1 MTTPTTTAPGRTVS
15 LGEVGPARRGTRP
28 DEVVIALSPAFAG
41 HFTKTI
47 VDVPHAEVLRQLM
60 AGIEEQGVTA
70 RLVRVRDTADLAAI
84 SHTAARL
91 SGSGISVGVLSRGTT
106 MIHQKDLPRLSNLE
120 LFPQS
125 PLLDAAVFRM
135 IGSNAAQYAKGESPQ
150 PVPTRNDQMARP
162 RWQAKAALLHL
173 KEFDCTEAC
182 LAVVAPDG
190 SITYLG
196 TDLTRTTGV
205 KGTPD
210 NTEGALK
217 AIRGALAR
225 AGRSA
230 GQVGTVLLNEATPV
244 ISGLAMETIT
254 ETIITESTMIGHNPT
269 TPGGEGLGVG
279 TTRSIG
285 ELGEQQPG
293 EPVVCVVPHGWD
305 FDDVAAALNAAVAAG
320 VDVVAAILAGD
331 DAVLVTNRLTRPIP
345 VVDEVSAVE
354 KVPLG
359 MLAAVE
365 VAAPG
370 RTIRT
375 LSNSYGLATVFDLD
389 PVQTRQV
396 SPVARAL
403 TGNRSAVVVRTPT
416 GDVTDRRIPVGELVL
431 HGAGKTLRVDVD
443 AGAEAIMDV
452 AGQPDVPVSEIAIRD
467 VLAVDTF
474 VPAEVRG
481 GLAGEVALENAVALA
496 AMVRTSRSRMQLV
509 ADLVSQGLGAAAEIG
524 GVEGEMAVGGALTT
538 PGVDRPI
545 AVLDLG
551 GGSTDAA
558 LLTREGECT
567 AVHVAGAGELVTKL
581 IDSELAL
588 GDREVAEG
596 VKWYPLGK
604 VESFFHLRHEDGT
617 VEFVDEPLP
626 PHVFARVVVLTP
638 DGPAPVP
645 TRHGLDHVRRVRR
658 EAKRRGFV
666 VNALRG

>member
-1 MTTPTTTAPGRTVS
+1 VDAREG
-15 LGEVGPARRGTRP
+15 GPPEG
-28 DEVVIALSPAFAG
+28 L
-41 HFTKTI
+41 
-47 VDVPHAEVLRQLM
+47 
-60 AGIEEQGVTA
+60 
-70 RLVRVRDTADLAAI
+70 LV
-84 SHTAARL
+84 
-91 SGSGISVGVLSRGTT
+91 VGV
-106 MIHQKDLPRLSNLE
+106 D
-120 LFPQS
+120 
-125 PLLDAAVFRM
+125 
-135 IGSNAAQYAKGESPQ
+135 IGNS
-150 PVPTRNDQMARP
+150 T
-162 RWQAKAALLHL
+162 
-173 KEFDCTEAC
+173 TEAC

-230 GQVGTVLLNEATPV
+230 GQVETVLLNEATPV

-285 ELGEQQPG
+285 ELEEQQPG

-305 FDDVAAALNAAVAAG
+305 FDDVAATLNAAVAAG

-331 DAVLVTNRLTRPIP
+331 DAVLVTNRLERPIP

-375 LSNSYGLATVFDLD
+375 LSNSYGLATVFGLD

-443 AGAEAIMDV
+443 AGAEAIMEVVGRAQPLDDARGEPGTHVGGMLAQVRDTMADVMDV
-452 AGQPDVPVSEIAIRD
+452 AGQPDVPVS
-467 VLAVDTF
+467 
-474 VPAEVRG
+474 EVRG

-509 ADLVSQGLGAAAEIG
+509 ADLVSEGLGAAAEIG

-588 GDREVAEG
+588 GDRDVAEG
-596 VKWYPLGK
+596 VKWFPLGK

-617 VEFVDEPLP
+617 VEFVDQPLP

-645 TRHGLDHVRRVRR
+645 TRYGLDHVRRVRR
-658 EAKRRGFV
+658 EAKRRVFV
-666 VNALRG
+666 VNAVRALRQVAPGGNLRALEFVVLLGGSALDFEIPDMIADALAPHGIVCGTGNVLGTEGPRNAVASGLVRAHAALVAQEARCRSR

>member
-1 MTTPTTTAPGRTVS
+1 MST
-15 LGEVGPARRGTRP
+15 LDPARP
-28 DEVVIALSPAFAG
+28 P
-41 HFTKTI
+41 
-47 VDVPHAEVLRQLM
+47 
-60 AGIEEQGVTA
+60 A
-70 RLVRVRDTADLAAI
+70 RLVVGVDIGNSTTEASLAAI
-84 SHTAARL
+84 
-91 SGSGISVGVLSRGTT
+91 G
-106 MIHQKDLPRLSNLE
+106 
-120 LFPQS
+120 
-125 PLLDAAVFRM
+125 
-135 IGSNAAQYAKGESPQ
+135 
-150 PVPTRNDQMARP
+150 
-162 RWQAKAALLHL
+162 
-173 KEFDCTEAC
+173 
-182 LAVVAPDG
+182 PDG
-190 SITYLG
+190 AVAHLA

-210 NTEGALK
+210 NTAGALT
-217 AIRGALAR
+217 AIRGALDR
-225 AGRSA
+225 AGRR
-230 GQVGTVLLNEATPV
+230 VDDVHTVLLNEATPV

-254 ETIITESTMIGHNPT
+254 ETIITESTMIGHNPA

-279 TTRSIG
+279 TTVP
-285 ELGEQQPG
+285 LGALDEQAPG
-293 EPVVCVVPHGWD
+293 EPVVCVVPAGED
-305 FDDVAAALNAAVAAG
+305 FDDVAATVNAAVRRG
-320 VDVVAAILAGD
+320 VAVVAAVLAGD
-331 DAVLVTNRLTRPIP
+331 DAVLVTNRLDRPIP
-345 VVDEVSAVE
+345 VVDEVAAVDR
-354 KVPLG
+354 VPLG

-375 LSNSYGLATVFDLD
+375 LSNSYGLATVFGLD
-389 PVQTRQV
+389 PAQTRQV

-443 AGAEAIMDV
+443 AGAEAIMDTVARVQPLDDARGEPGTHVGGMLAQVRDTMVDVMDV

-496 AMVRTSRSRMQLV
+496 AMVSTSRSRMQLV
-509 ADLVSQGLGAAAEIG
+509 ADEVSRQLGAAAEIG

-538 PGVDRPI
+538 PGVDRPV

-588 GDREVAEG
+588 DDREAAEG
-596 VKWYPLGK
+596 VKRYPLGK

-617 VEFVDEPLP
+617 VEFFDEPLP

-658 EAKRRGFV
+658 EAKRRVFV
-666 VNALRG
+666 VNALRALRRVAPGANLRALDFVVLLGGSALDFEIPDLIADALAPHGVVCGTGNVLGTEGPRNAVASGLVRAHAAALVAAGTR

>member
-1 MTTPTTTAPGRTVS
+1 VTTVDPGR
-15 LGEVGPARRGTRP
+15 
-28 DEVVIALSPAFAG
+28 SP
-41 HFTKTI
+41 
-47 VDVPHAEVLRQLM
+47 
-60 AGIEEQGVTA
+60 A
-70 RLVRVRDTADLAAI
+70 RLV
-84 SHTAARL
+84 
-91 SGSGISVGVLSRGTT
+91 VGV
-106 MIHQKDLPRLSNLE
+106 D
-120 LFPQS
+120 
-125 PLLDAAVFRM
+125 
-135 IGSNAAQYAKGESPQ
+135 IGNS
-150 PVPTRNDQMARP
+150 T
-162 RWQAKAALLHL
+162 
-173 KEFDCTEAC
+173 TEAS
-182 LAVVAPDG
+182 LASIGPDG
-190 SITYLG
+190 SIVHLA

-210 NTEGALK
+210 NTAGALA
-217 AIRGALAR
+217 AIRGAVER
-225 AGRSA
+225 AGRR
-230 GQVGTVLLNEATPV
+230 VGDVDTVLLNEATPV

-254 ETIITESTMIGHNPT
+254 ETIITESTMIGHNPA

-279 TTRSIG
+279 TTVPVGS
-285 ELGEQQPG
+285 LHEQQPG
-293 EPVVCVVPHGWD
+293 DPVVCVVPAGAD
-305 FDDVAAALNAAVAAG
+305 FDDVAATVNAAVRSG
-320 VDVVAAILAGD
+320 VEVVAAVLAGD
-331 DAVLVTNRLTRPIP
+331 DAVLVTNRLDRPIP
-345 VVDEVSAVE
+345 VVDEVAAVE
-354 KVPLG
+354 RVPLG

-365 VAAPG
+365 VAPPG

-375 LSNSYGLATVFDLD
+375 LSNSYGLATVFGLD
-389 PVQTRQV
+389 PAQTRQV

-431 HGAGKTLRVDVD
+431 RGAGKTLRVDVD
-443 AGAEAIMDV
+443 AGAEAIMDTVARVQPLDDAHGEPGTHVGGMLAQVRDTMADVMDV
-452 AGQPDVPVSEIAIRD
+452 AGQPDVPASEIAIRD

-509 ADLVSQGLGAAAEIG
+509 ADRVSEQLGAAARIG

-538 PGVDRPI
+538 PGVDRPV

-581 IDSELAL
+581 VDSELAL
-588 GDREVAEG
+588 DDREAAES
-596 VKWYPLGK
+596 VKRFPLAK

-617 VEFVDEPLP
+617 VQFFDQPLP

-658 EAKRRGFV
+658 EAKRRVFV
-666 VNALRG
+666 VNALRALRQVAPGANLRGLDFVVLLGGSALDFEIPDLIADALAPYGVVCGTGNVLGTEGPRNAVASGLVRAHAALLAEEARCPTG